1 MFIIK
6 TLKKKHVFNKRKV
19 SLVSPTWD
27 NHCWHPRTVLLILWS
42 TCRFVKTY
50 IPEPHL
56 QRSGVA
62 ESGVE
67 SESYH
72 PSQHPGSADAP
83 SSGAHTV
90 RISVLN
96 VHHPHMTVWYSPVSQ
111 KPLSPGTF
119 LQHHME
125 RLWGMTCYWS
135 GHPWVPGV
143 LNMETTDPKGVHRE
157 IDSTCNPVYLF
168 FLFAFKIFF
177 WVGCHGVCQLPEESV
192 TQKLLKTSYALPSEW
207 HLVVSLYQLPAV
219 NDTALSITIYK
230 SLHEYMCT

>member
-27 NHCWHPRTVLLILWS
+27 NRCWHPRTVLLILWS
-42 TCRFVKTY
+42 MYRFLKTH

-67 SESYH
+67 SESHH
-72 PSQHPGSADAP
+72 PSQHPGSADTL

-96 VHHPHMTVWYSPVSQ
+96 MHYPHMTVWYSPVSQ
-111 KPLSPGTF
+111 KPLSCPQVPFFSITWKGCEAWHATGVATLEF
-119 LQHHME
+119 QGLLTWRLQ
-125 RLWGMTCYWS
+125 T
-135 GHPWVPGV
+135 
-143 LNMETTDPKGVHRE
+143 PKGFTER
-157 IDSTCNPVYLF
+157 STPLVVQCIFFF
-168 FLFAFKIFF
+168 FLHLKY
-177 WVGCHGVCQLPEESV
+177 GLEES
-192 TQKLLKTSYALPSEW
+192 TLSKWPYYPKQSTDSMQSLSSYQWYFS
-207 HLVVSLYQLPAV
+207 Q
-219 NDTALSITIYK
+219 N
-230 SLHEYMCT
+230 